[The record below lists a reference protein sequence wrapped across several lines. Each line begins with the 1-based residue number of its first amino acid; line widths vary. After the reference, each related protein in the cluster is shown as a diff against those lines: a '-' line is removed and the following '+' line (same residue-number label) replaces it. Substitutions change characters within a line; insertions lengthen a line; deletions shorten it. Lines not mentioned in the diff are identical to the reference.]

1 MVDEF
6 YDSVMSTPKN
16 KSNSRGSTSIFR
28 ALRLLMKSP
37 ENLQT
42 EEIKS
47 NFFKKRVTVSCHQ
60 FH

>member
-1 MVDEF
+1 MVDDF

-42 EEIKS
+42 V
-47 NFFKKRVTVSCHQ
+47 KK
-60 FH
+60 